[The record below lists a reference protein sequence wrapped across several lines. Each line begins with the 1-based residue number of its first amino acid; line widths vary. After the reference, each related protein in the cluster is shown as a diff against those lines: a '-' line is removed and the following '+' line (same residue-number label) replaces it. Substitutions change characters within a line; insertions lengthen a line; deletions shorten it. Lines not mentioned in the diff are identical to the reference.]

1 MSAISTPTPAPPPV
15 SSPALAYSIPIVTL
29 PTGVE
34 IFRTSSGA
42 LICLELIFG
51 GLVWILVAASHVP
64 VPLMQGWVMFVSVT
78 MFICSALYLSVYT
91 LDIASQFIINWNFLD
106 FAYHFVAFV
115 FYFGASLL
123 EAATTAGRYKLI
135 PSTSNITVPT
145 SVLAIL
151 DSREYSISV
160 AATIFSFVVTACYCC
175 STILGL
181 RRWKM

>member
-91 LDIASQFIINWNFLD
+91 LDIASQFIINWNF
-106 FAYHFVAFV
+106 
-115 FYFGASLL
+115 
-123 EAATTAGRYKLI
+123 
-135 PSTSNITVPT
+135 
-145 SVLAIL
+145 
-151 DSREYSISV
+151 
-160 AATIFSFVVTACYCC
+160 
-175 STILGL
+175 
-181 RRWKM
+181 